1 MSAYSQVQMYWRFA
15 WGLRKF
21 LKEPIT
27 LEQSRQIIKQRL
39 ENREKNLLA
48 TAKKAIYE
56 NKNSPYLKLLR
67 LAGCEYGD
75 FERMVHSDGI
85 EPALHKLREE
95 GVYVSIEE
103 FKGKKELARGGK
115 VFRFKEGDF
124 DNPFLL
130 CHLEAS
136 SGASRSAG
144 TRTMYDFNFLTE
156 NWATYS
162 IIRLDVCNVLN
173 LPVALWVPIM
183 PGAGPVSILSY
194 AKTGKT
200 PVRWFSPVEKK
211 GFKPSLKNR
220 MGTNYIVFM
229 GRVFGA
235 NLPAPEYIALDDAW
249 RVAQWMASTKKESG
263 GCCLGTYTS
272 LAVRVCQAAKERGL
286 DIGGAVFIVGGEPVT
301 EAKRNEIESVGATVY
316 PAYGFME
323 AGVVGYG
330 CTNPVAVD
338 EVHLTRDTIALIQQ
352 PREVPHAIVSV
363 DAFLFTTLMISAPK
377 ILLNVESGDY
387 GIVERRSCGCKLDEL
402 GFTDHIYNI
411 RGFDRLTGEGMTFI
425 GTDLVKIIEDVLPA
439 QFGGSSTDYQMV
451 EEEDERGHTR
461 MSILVSPSVGDI
473 DEAELIKIIL
483 GELAKG
489 PDTQRMMVQVWAEAK
504 TLRVKRIRPLVT
516 ARGKLLPLHIQKSKK
531 AH

>member
-1 MSAYSQVQMYWRFA
+1 MSLYGQIQMYWRFA

-39 ENREKNLLA
+39 ENREKNLLT

-56 NKNSPYLKLLR
+56 NENSPYLKLLR

-75 FERMVHSDGI
+75 LERMVCSDGI
-85 EPALHKLREE
+85 EPALCKLREE

-103 FKGKKELARGGK
+103 FKGKKELVRGEK

-124 DNPFLL
+124 DNPFLSR
-130 CHLEAS
+130 HLEAR

-144 TRTMYDFNFLTE
+144 TRTMYDFNFLAE
-156 NWATYS
+156 NWTPYA
-162 IIRLDVCNVLN
+162 IIRLDACNALE
-173 LPVALWVPIM
+173 LPMVFWMPIL
-183 PGAGPVSILSY
+183 PGAGPIGLLTH
-194 AKTGKT
+194 AKGGKI
-200 PVRWFSPVEKK
+200 PAKWFSPVEKRD
-211 GFKPSLKNR
+211 FKPSLKNR
-220 MGTNYIVFM
+220 MGTNYIVYM
-229 GRVFGA
+229 GRIFGA
-235 NLPAPEYIALDDAW
+235 KWPMPEYIALDDAW
-249 RVAQWMASTKKESG
+249 KVAQWMASTKKESG
-263 GCCLGTYTS
+263 GCWMGGYTS

-286 DIGGAVFIVGGEPVT
+286 DIDGAIFIVGGEPIT
-301 EAKRNEIESVGATVY
+301 EAKRNEIKSVGATVY

-338 EVHLTRDTIALIQQ
+338 EVHLNRDTITLIQY
-352 PREVPHAIVSV
+352 PRQVPHALVSV
-363 DAFLFTTLMISAPK
+363 DAFLYTTLMLSAPK

-387 GIVERRSCGCKLDEL
+387 GVVERRSCGCKLEEL
-402 GFTDHIYNI
+402 GFTDHVYNI
-411 RGFDRLTGEGMTFI
+411 RGFDKLTGEGMTFI
-425 GTDLVKIIEDVLPA
+425 GTDLIRIIEDILPA

-461 MSILVSPSVGDI
+461 MSVLVSPEVGDV
-473 DEAELIKIIL
+473 DEDGLIQTVLTEL
-483 GELAKG
+483 GKG
-489 PDTQRMMVQVWAEAK
+489 KDTQRMMAQVWAEAK

-516 ARGKLLPLHIQKSKK
+516 ARGKLIPLHIQKDKK
-531 AH
+531 PH